1 MADLTENRTLK
12 KDREETQRQPKEKL
26 SPVVLSPKSYRQL
39 ERVAEFHEMS
49 VGRTMKDIAEHTL
62 KRIINGQYDIE
73 PKEKEKPRR
82 ILVNQS
88 LLSKV
93 RDIAKANNYTLNEL
107 LEKIIVEE
115 HLKQAMNRGKKPK
128 EEYQRLFLDEGDETD
143 VRGSEN

>member
-1 MADLTENRTLK
+1 MADLTENRTFK
-12 KDREETQRQPKEKL
+12 KDRETEERRPKEKL
-26 SPVVLSPKSYRQL
+26 SPVVLSAKSYRQL
-39 ERVAEFHEMS
+39 ERVAEFHETS

-62 KRIINGQYDIE
+62 KRIVNGQYDIE
-73 PKEKEKPRR
+73 PKEVEKPRR

-128 EEYQRLFLDEGDETD
+128 EEYQKMFLDEGDEED
-143 VRGSEN
+143 ERGSES

>member
-12 KDREETQRQPKEKL
+12 KDREKEERRPKEKL
-26 SPVVLSPKSYRQL
+26 SPVVLSAKSYRQL
-39 ERVAEFHEMS
+39 ERVAEFHETS

-62 KRIINGQYDIE
+62 KRIVNGQYDIE
-73 PKEKEKPRR
+73 PKEVEKPRR

-143 VRGSEN
+143 ERGSES

>member
-12 KDREETQRQPKEKL
+12 KDREETERQPKEKL

-49 VGRTMKDIAEHTL
+49 VGRTMKDITEHVL
-62 KRIINGQYDIE
+62 KRIVNGKYDIE
-73 PKEKEKPRR
+73 PKEVEKPRR

-88 LLSKV
+88 LLSEV

-128 EEYQRLFLDEGDETD
+128 EEYQKLFLDEGDKTD
-143 VRGSEN
+143 VRGSEG